1 MFAISSPDEFLFGL
15 VTEHAYDRQTDG
27 RTDRTTTPK
36 TALAYLRRAVKTEM
50 LRRNGPVIHAEES
63 LLRER
68 IVKEVARF
76 QTGSEKER
84 ELWMVRVVSIDRV
97 RR

>member
-1 MFAISSPDEFLFGL
+1 
-15 VTEHAYDRQTDG
+15 
-27 RTDRTTTPK
+27 
-36 TALAYLRRAVKTEM
+36 M

-97 RR
+97 GRCGRSMNRQVRDRGTRVRLYATR